1 MYERFLAHINL
12 EFPQLSEKR
21 IGIAISGGL
30 DSTCLF
36 HLLHRAGIKAQLIHV
51 NFSLRASE
59 SDADALFV
67 DQLAS
72 LTNTR
77 LYLKTVNTQEYAK
90 QHKLSIQIAARELR
104 YDFFKSLVVQDQ
116 VDYVLTAHHL
126 DDQLETFLI
135 NLGRGTGLRGL
146 TGIPA
151 QNDYLLRPLL
161 PFHREEILEYALSRK
176 HTWQE
181 DSSNA
186 SNKYVRNDLR
196 HNVIPAL
203 KKASPHLM
211 QTFSNTLSHLKDSKT
226 LVDQQM
232 SRFLATTQ
240 PSSSRRE
247 NPIPLDP
254 LIIPIE
260 KLQQTPHARAYLYEI
275 LQGKGF
281 DIDDA
286 MNLLKTTTG
295 KIIHGK
301 KHRLI
306 RDRKSLLLTSKK
318 PYNQVHF
325 KIERFQEQLIV
336 GAMKIHMKMM
346 HTVAPLNAV
355 KELHGLHTL
364 LLDADAVSFPFVLR
378 NWQHGDKMKPLGVN
392 GTKKVSDLLI
402 DHKISILNKEKCLV
416 LENKNDI
423 LWLLGIRTSSQF
435 KITTSTK
442 TILKLWFTQ

>member
-1 MYERFLAHINL
+1 
-12 EFPQLSEKR
+12 
-21 IGIAISGGL
+21 
-30 DSTCLF
+30 
-36 HLLHRAGIKAQLIHV
+36 
-51 NFSLRASE
+51 
-59 SDADALFV
+59 
-67 DQLAS
+67 
-72 LTNTR
+72 
-77 LYLKTVNTQEYAK
+77 VNTQEYAK